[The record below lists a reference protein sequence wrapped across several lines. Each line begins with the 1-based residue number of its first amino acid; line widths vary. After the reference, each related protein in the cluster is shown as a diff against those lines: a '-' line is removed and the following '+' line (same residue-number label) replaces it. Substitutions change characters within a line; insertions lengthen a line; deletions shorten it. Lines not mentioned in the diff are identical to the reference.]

1 MILTPTW
8 HFEKMAR
15 SGSITGSAVMESLI
29 GANLGVE
36 EILAREALQN
46 SCDAT
51 LEKQKT
57 RIKISQ
63 ISNNNQILE
72 SIEFDSKLTN
82 HIRNTFYQHDDRDES
97 EYTNHVIIEDFNTC
111 GLGGD
116 IERITENS
124 HFSRLVYHN
133 ATGIK
138 VGNIQNIGGSFGRGK
153 AAYPSASHIC
163 TVFYYT
169 VFIDETGTSQSR
181 LIGVSYSREY
191 INENDERMTGRAFW
205 GVRDTDDNEFFV
217 APIIGPQAR
226 EYAEKIGFTQRSEHE
241 TGTSILILKCHVDLN
256 LLCAAIET
264 WWWPRLTDQL
274 LDIDIRD
281 ASGKQ
286 YSVQPK
292 QNIKLRGFIDTYEE
306 IGNQQRSAITN
317 YSQIKETD
325 SVYGELIYKIIE
337 TDQSDQSDQTDQF
350 LNSVALIRGPRMVVD
365 YLYPRR
371 ISNTNFG
378 CGVFVA
384 SKNTVIDDFFK
395 RSEPPAHDKWAEK
408 SERLSDSEKKI
419 LKKILE
425 NIRKQFREFVNQYEQ
440 SESDTG
446 QRGRELE
453 RLLGEIFGGKTGFVS
468 LPKPSR
474 SDIFSITNKKQ
485 YIRDIDA
492 MFVRHVVEFN
502 VSLLAK
508 NTVNHLEIAKL
519 TVSTHISAR
528 GAGSS
533 ADLRVGFH
541 EIWIDGQSVNP
552 KDLTFRITMGKKP
565 IKCVFITQSVVNT
578 FQTEWY
584 ITLNADKVKLE
595 TQDE

>member
-1 MILTPTW
+1 MMLTPTW

-63 ISNNNQILE
+63 ISNNSQILE

-138 VGNIQNIGGSFGRGK
+138 VGNIQNVGGSFGRGK

-181 LIGVSYSREY
+181 LIGVSYAREY
-191 INENDERMTGRAFW
+191 INDNDERMTGRAFW
-205 GVRDTDDNEFFV
+205 GTRDTKDNDFFV
-217 APIIGPQAR
+217 SPIVGQQAH
-226 EYAEKIGFTQRSEHE
+226 EYAKKIGFTQRAEGE

-256 LLCAAIET
+256 QLCSAIET
-264 WWWPRLTDQL
+264 WWWPRLSDQL
-274 LDIDIRD
+274 LDIDIQD
-281 ASGKQ
+281 SSGKQ
-286 YSVQPK
+286 YTVQPK
-292 QNIKLRGFIDTYEE
+292 QNIKLQGFIDTYEE
-306 IGNQQRSAITN
+306 IGNQHRSEVIN
-317 YSQIKETD
+317 YSQVKEANIA
-325 SVYGELIYKIIE
+325 YGEFVYKIIDASQVQLDVE
-337 TDQSDQSDQTDQF
+337 SEQLQ
-350 LNSVALIRGPRMVVD
+350 NSIALIRGPRMVVE
-365 YLYPRR
+365 YLNPRGM
-371 ISNTNFG
+371 SNINYG

-384 SKNTVIDDFFK
+384 SKNKEIDDFFK
-395 RSEPPAHDKWAEK
+395 RSEPPAHDKWADK
-408 SERLSDSEKKI
+408 SERLSESEKKI
-419 LKKILE
+419 LKKILDG
-425 NIRKQFREFVNQYEQ
+425 IRKQFREFVNQHEQ
-440 SESDTG
+440 SETDTD

-453 RLLGEIFGGKTGFVS
+453 RLLGEIFGGTSGLIKP
-468 LPKPSR
+468 PKSAKN
-474 SDIFSITNKKQ
+474 DLFSIDKKKQ
-485 YIRDIDA
+485 YIRDVDD

-502 VSLLAK
+502 VSLQTK
-508 NTVNHLEIAKL
+508 NILTQLNTAKL
-519 TVSTHISAR
+519 VVNTHISAR

-533 ADLRVGFH
+533 ADLIVGFH
-541 EIWIDGQSVNP
+541 EVWINGKSMNPLDSTFQITVGQ
-552 KDLTFRITMGKKP
+552 KP
-565 IKCVFITQSVVNT
+565 TKCLFVTHPVVNT

-584 ITLNADKVKLE
+584 VSLTSEQITPEK
-595 TQDE
+595 QDE